1 MSREDE
7 GIEEF
12 SLPFWGFRL
21 RGLSTKLFSG
31 VVLPI
36 TLLLLGVTLG
46 SVTLH
51 QQAMRS
57 LVGERDERAARMAA
71 SAINEQLNHRA
82 LAVQVMASRAADP
95 GAMQDILQTSSFLEP
110 DFSGGLAF
118 YSPQGELLAASESFS
133 LSRQL
138 DARSTRRLIKLITE
152 AGSEPKFSSLLS
164 ISGGEK
170 LFMAVAAAVETGGPA
185 AVGVFQPSALVRN
198 TLSRALVTGEK
209 ARALVVSGDGELL
222 YRTGDFVPGE
232 NIASHPGVE
241 KAIRGE
247 SGVTYLNVEGSEHVI
262 AFSQVNIPGWAV
274 VIEEPWEAVANP
286 ILNTT
291 LLAPL
296 ILIPVFLLSLGALWY
311 GTRQIIQPLQAL
323 EDRASDL
330 AWGNYQSIREPVG
343 GIEEIDSL
351 QKTLVQMANKVQEAQ
366 RGLRSYIDAITKG
379 QEEER
384 RRLARELHD
393 ETIQALIALNQQVQI
408 GHSITS
414 GGEASQQLNS
424 IQEMTMDAIQG
435 LRRLIR
441 GLRPEYLEDLGL
453 VAALEVLTKEMDQ
466 NADPDIKFAQRGQER
481 RLPSEVELAFY
492 RIAQEGLRNVI
503 QHAGA
508 DQVKVRLSFTPART
522 QLEIIDDGKGFK
534 APDHPTE
541 FAPRGHFG
549 LLGIQERTDMIGAQL
564 RIQSSLGEGTRLVV
578 RLADLNRYKDD
589 KSTG

>member
-7 GIEEF
+7 RVEEF

-21 RGLSTKLFSG
+21 RGLSTKLLLG

-51 QQAMRS
+51 QRAMRS

-82 LAVQVMASRAADP
+82 LAVQGMASRAADP
-95 GAMQDILQTSSFLEP
+95 GSMQDILQASSFLEP
-110 DFSGGLAF
+110 DFGGGLAF

-152 AGSEPKFSSLLS
+152 AESEPIFSSLLS
-164 ISGGEK
+164 ILGGEK
-170 LFMAVAAAVETGGPA
+170 TFMAVAAAVEPGGSV

-198 TLSRALVTGEK
+198 TLSRALVPGEK
-209 ARALVVSGDGELL
+209 ARAVVVSGGGELV
-222 YRTGDFVPGE
+222 YRTGDFVPDD
-232 NIASHPGVE
+232 NIASGPGVE
-241 KAIRGE
+241 EALRGE
-247 SGVTYLNVEGSEHVI
+247 SGVTYLNVKGSEHVI
-262 AFSQVNIPGWAV
+262 AFSPVNTPGWAV

-330 AWGNYQSIREPVG
+330 AWGNYQSIQEPVG
-343 GIEEIDSL
+343 GIEEIGSL
-351 QKTLVQMANKVQEAQ
+351 QKTLVHMANKVQEAQ
-366 RGLRSYIDAITKG
+366 RGLRSYIDAITTG

-408 GHSITS
+408 GHSITPE
-414 GGEASQQLNS
+414 GESSQQLHR
-424 IQEMTMDAIQG
+424 IQVMTMEAIQG
-435 LRRLIR
+435 LRRLIQ

-466 NADPDIKFAQRGQER
+466 NADPDIEFIQRGQER
-481 RLPSEVELAFY
+481 RMPSEVELAFY

-503 QHAGA
+503 QHAGVVQA
-508 DQVKVRLSFTPART
+508 MVRLSFTPEGT

-534 APDHPTE
+534 APEHPTE

-549 LLGIQERTDMIGAQL
+549 LLGIQERAEMIGARLEIDSAPGQ
-564 RIQSSLGEGTRLVV
+564 GTRLTIA
-578 RLADLNRYKDD
+578 LPTSEEGNQK
-589 KSTG
+589 